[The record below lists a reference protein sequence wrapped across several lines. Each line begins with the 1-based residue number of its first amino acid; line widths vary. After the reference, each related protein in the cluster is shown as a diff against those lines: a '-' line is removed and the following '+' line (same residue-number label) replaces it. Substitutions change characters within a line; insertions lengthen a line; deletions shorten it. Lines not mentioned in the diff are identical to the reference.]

1 MFRRFLESY
10 VEVCNNIVTEA
21 ANSVLMFEAGE
32 QAALD
37 IKTLK
42 IEDVKREFEKEGIT
56 ISIEQSE
63 KKVIFHVK
71 GLHVAGKKCRY
82 CSIWKG
88 FFGGLSKKHIDARYY
103 CKKGEECIIKGANEC
118 VFIAEL
124 VE

>member
-1 MFRRFLESY
+1 

-32 QAALD
+32 QAALM

-42 IEDVKREFEKEGIT
+42 IEDVNREFEKEGIT
-56 ISIEQSE
+56 TTIEVSE

-71 GLHVAGKKCRY
+71 GLPISGNKCRY
-82 CSIWKG
+82 CDILRG

-103 CKKGEECIIKGANEC
+103 CKKGEKCIIKGADEC

-124 VE
+124 IE

>member
-1 MFRRFLESY
+1 M
-10 VEVCNNIVTEA
+10 TEA

-37 IKTLK
+37 MKTLK
-42 IEDVKREFEKEGIT
+42 IEDVKREFENEGIT
-56 ISIEQSE
+56 ISIEKSE

-71 GLHVAGKKCRY
+71 GLPVEGKKCRY
-82 CSIWKG
+82 CGIWKG

-103 CKKGEECIIKGANEC
+103 CKKGEECIIKGAKEC

-124 VE
+124 IE